1 MGAKVLRAVYRLI
14 VPGGLVLLVSALAM
28 ESRMPQGMAAS
39 FWHYYP
45 YIIFGVGLLLSAVFN
60 CSRLFFALLVVAL
73 SDRALLWLVPRLS
86 SAGIYQTIFDA
97 IALLLPLNL
106 LAFSF
111 MRDRG
116 IISSP
121 GRRRVAFIAA
131 QVVFVGLIV
140 LIHPLQVR
148 AAGLMQG
155 EIIPKGYS
163 EWSHLSQ
170 PALLAFILAGIVM
183 LVYLLDRRRPVES
196 GLFWA
201 LVTAFIAL
209 NAGGASHLSSVYF
222 ASGGLIL
229 GIAVLETSY
238 TMAYHDELTQLPSRR
253 ALNQALLKVGD
264 AYAVA
269 MVDVDHFKQFNDTYG
284 HETGDQVL
292 QMIASRLADVTGGG
306 KAFRYGGEEFAV
318 IFANKSV
325 DEAYLSLETL
335 RKKIEATP
343 FKVRDAERR
352 ERRKKAKKRQVP
364 RLHAKKRVR
373 VTVSI
378 GAASSDGEGRP
389 ADEVLQAA
397 DKALYR
403 AKNSGRNCT
412 VVSG

>member
-1 MGAKVLRAVYRLI
+1 MGAKLLRAVYRLV
-14 VPGGLVLLVSALAM
+14 VPGGLILLVSALAM
-28 ESRMPQGMAAS
+28 DSTRSQGMSAS

-45 YIIFGVGLLLSAVFN
+45 YVIFGLGLLLSALFN
-60 CSRLFFALLVVAL
+60 CSRLFFALLIVGA
-73 SDRALLWLVPRLS
+73 SDRALVWLVPRLS
-86 SAGIYQTIFDA
+86 PAGIHQTIFDA
-97 IALLLPLNL
+97 VALLLPLNL
-106 LAFSF
+106 LALYF

-116 IISSP
+116 IISSR
-121 GRRRVAFIAA
+121 GRRRVAFIVA
-131 QVVFVGLIV
+131 QIIFVGLVV
-140 LIHPLQVR
+140 LIHPIQVR
-148 AAGLMQG
+148 AASLMQG

-163 EWSHLSQ
+163 EWSRMSQ
-170 PALLAFILAGIVM
+170 PALLVFVLAGVVM

-238 TMAYHDELTQLPSRR
+238 TMAFHDELTQLPSRR

-264 AYAVA
+264 RYTVA
-269 MVDVDHFKQFNDTYG
+269 MLDVDHFKQFNDTYG

-292 QMIASRLADVTGGG
+292 QMIAARLADVTGGG
-306 KAFRYGGEEFAV
+306 KAYRYGGEEFAV
-318 IFANKSV
+318 VFPNKSV
-325 DEAYLSLETL
+325 DEAYPSLESL
-335 RKKIEATP
+335 RKKIESTP
-343 FKVRDAERR
+343 FKVRDR
-352 ERRKKAKKRQVP
+352 ERRARRKNAKKREAP

-378 GAASSDGEGRP
+378 GAASCDGDGRP
-389 ADEVLQAA
+389 ADEVIQSA
-397 DKALYR
+397 DKSLYR
-403 AKNSGRNCT
+403 AKSNGRNCT

>member
-1 MGAKVLRAVYRLI
+1 LGAKVLRAVYRLI

-28 ESRMPQGMAAS
+28 ESRMPQGMMAS
-39 FWHYYP
+39 IWHFYP

-86 SAGIYQTIFDA
+86 SAGIPQTIFDA

-116 IISSP
+116 IISSR

-155 EIIPKGYS
+155 EIIPKGYL
-163 EWSHLSQ
+163 EWNHLSQ

-238 TMAYHDELTQLPSRR
+238 TMAYRDDLTQLPSRR

-264 AYAVA
+264 SYSVA

-325 DEAYLSLETL
+325 DEAYSSLETL
-335 RKKIEATP
+335 RKKIESTP

-378 GAASSDGEGRP
+378 GAASCNGDGRS
-389 ADEVLQAA
+389 ADEVIQSA

-403 AKNSGRNCT
+403 AKSNGRNCT

>member
-1 MGAKVLRAVYRLI
+1 MSARLLRAVYRLMI
-14 VPGGLVLLVSALAM
+14 PGGLILLVSALAM
-28 ESRMPQGMAAS
+28 QSAKTQGMAPS

-45 YIIFGVGLLLSAVFN
+45 YVIFGIGLLLSALFN
-60 CSRLFFALLVVAL
+60 CSRLFFALLIVGV
-73 SDRALLWLVPRLS
+73 SDRALMWLAPRLS
-86 SAGIYQTIFDA
+86 STGVHKIIFDA
-97 IALLLPLNL
+97 VALLLPLNL
-106 LAFSF
+106 LALYF

-116 IISSP
+116 IISP
-121 GRRRVAFIAA
+121 RGRRRVAFILA
-131 QVVFVGLIV
+131 QMIFVGLVV
-140 LIHPLQVR
+140 LIHPIQVR
-148 AAGLMQG
+148 AASLMQG
-155 EIIPKGYS
+155 EIVPKGYS
-163 EWSHLSQ
+163 DWSRLSQ
-170 PALLAFILAGIVM
+170 PALLVFLLAGAVM
-183 LVYLLDRRRPVES
+183 LIYQLDRRRPVES

-264 AYAVA
+264 AYTVA

-284 HETGDQVL
+284 HDTGDQVL

-325 DEAYLSLETL
+325 DEAYSSLETL

-343 FKVRDAERR
+343 FKVRDADRR
-352 ERRKKAKKRQVP
+352 EKRKKAKKREAP

-378 GAASSDGEGRP
+378 GAASCDGDGRA
-389 ADEVLQAA
+389 ADLVLQAA

-412 VVSG
+412 AMSD

>member
-1 MGAKVLRAVYRLI
+1 
-14 VPGGLVLLVSALAM
+14 M
-28 ESRMPQGMAAS
+28 ESHMPQGVAAS
-39 FWHYYP
+39 FWHFYP
-45 YIIFGVGLLLSAVFN
+45 YLIFGVGLLLSALFN
-60 CSRLFFALLVVAL
+60 CSRLFFALLVVAMA
-73 SDRALLWLVPRLS
+73 DRALLWLVPRLGTE
-86 SAGIYQTIFDA
+86 GIHRTIFDA

-116 IISSP
+116 IVSPP

-131 QVVFVGLIV
+131 QVAFVGLIV
-140 LIHPLQVR
+140 LVQPLQVR
-148 AAGLMQG
+148 AAGLMHG

-163 EWSHLSQ
+163 EWSRLSQ
-170 PALLAFILAGIVM
+170 PALFVFVLAGIVM

-209 NAGGASHLSSVYF
+209 NAGGAGHLSSVYF

-264 AYAVA
+264 AYTVA

-292 QMIASRLADVTGGG
+292 RMIASRLEGVTGGG

-325 DEAYLSLETL
+325 DEAYSSLETL
-335 RKKIEATP
+335 RKKIESTP
-343 FKVRDAERR
+343 FKVRGVERR
-352 ERRKKAKKRQVP
+352 ERRKGGKKKQAP

-378 GAASSDGEGRP
+378 GAASCDAEGRA
-389 ADEVLQAA
+389 ADDVIQSA

>member
-1 MGAKVLRAVYRLI
+1 LGAKLLRAVYRLV
-14 VPGGLVLLVSALAM
+14 VPGGLILLVSALAM
-28 ESRMPQGMAAS
+28 ESARSQGISAP

-45 YIIFGVGLLLSAVFN
+45 YVIFGLGLLLSALFN
-60 CSRLFFALLVVAL
+60 CSRLFFALLIVAV
-73 SDRALLWLVPRLS
+73 SDRALVLLVPRLS
-86 SAGIYQTIFDA
+86 SAGIHRTIFDA
-97 IALLLPLNL
+97 VALLLPLNL
-106 LAFSF
+106 LALYF

-116 IISSP
+116 IVSSR
-121 GRRRVAFIAA
+121 GRRRVAFILAEI
-131 QVVFVGLIV
+131 VIVGLVV
-140 LIHPLQVR
+140 LVHPIQVR
-148 AAGLMQG
+148 AASLMHE

-170 PALLAFILAGIVM
+170 PALLTFLLAGVVM

-209 NAGGASHLSSVYF
+209 NAGGATHLSSVYF

-238 TMAYHDELTQLPSRR
+238 TMAFHDELTQLPSRR
-253 ALNQALLKVGD
+253 ALNQALLKVGNS
-264 AYAVA
+264 YTVA
-269 MVDVDHFKQFNDTYG
+269 MMDVDHFKQFNDTYG

-306 KAFRYGGEEFAV
+306 KAYRYGGEEFAV

-325 DEAYLSLETL
+325 DEAFPSLETL
-335 RKKIEATP
+335 RKKIESTP
-343 FKVRDAERR
+343 FKVRGSERR
-352 ERRKKAKKRQVP
+352 ERRKKAKNREGP
-364 RLHAKKRVR
+364 RPHAKKRVR

-378 GAASSDGEGRP
+378 GAASSDGDERP
-389 ADEVLQAA
+389 ADAVLQAA

-403 AKNSGRNCT
+403 AKSSGRNCT
-412 VVSG
+412 VVSD